1 MDLSAQKREPG
12 KVGELRQKG
21 DIPGVVYNKD
31 INLPIS
37 LELKAFDRV
46 FRSQGTSNI
55 IDLDIAGDE
64 KREVLVKAVQMNKRR
79 RIPQHVDFYAVT
91 AGQLVEVAVVIE
103 IVGTPIGVKEG
114 GLMDVQRR
122 EINISILPRLIPH
135 ALELDVSELSI
146 GDSLHI
152 SDVASKL
159 PSEAEILDE
168 LERTVVTVVPPRLE
182 AEPEETDED
191 EILEPEVIGEETDDE
206 GEGED
211 AGGDD
216 E

>member
-12 KVGELRQKG
+12 NAAQLRQKG

-31 INLPIS
+31 VNVPIS

-64 KREVLVKAVQMNKRR
+64 KREVLVRAVQMNKRR
-79 RIPQHVDFYAVT
+79 RIPQHVDFYVIT

-103 IVGTPIGVKEG
+103 IMGTPIGVKEG

-135 ALELDVSELSI
+135 AIEVDVSELSI

-152 SDVASKL
+152 SDIADKL
-159 PSEAEILDE
+159 PSEAEILDD
-168 LERTVVTVVPPRLE
+168 LERTIVAVVAPRIE
-182 AEPEETDED
+182 AEPEETDEL
-191 EILEPEVIGEETDDE
+191 LEPEVIGEESSE
-206 GEGED
+206 EEGED
-211 AGGDD
+211 ADGGDD
-216 E
+216 D